1 MNALLDE
8 EYFIWLYKQIGNSRP
23 KNPSRTHWSLARQL
37 FTKEFVW
44 IVPNDDNRVE
54 DGRDLRHEFLE
65 ASEILD
71 PSPEW
76 IGLGCSF
83 LEMLI
88 GLSRRLSF
96 ETDGEPR
103 EWFWQLIENLD
114 IYHNDQV
121 YNNAIRKQI
130 DDVLE
135 RVIWRTY
142 NYNGQGGLFPLEM
155 ADSDQRKV
163 EIWYQLG
170 AYLISEM

>member
-8 EYFIWLYKQIGNSRP
+8 EYFIWLYKQIGNSRL